1 MLHLAFDQLGL
12 HRVTASVDAR
22 NTASLRLA
30 DRLGMRRE
38 MHLVSNRWFKGVWS
52 DEIAFALLEYEW
64 IAQHLIRPHFCSQPQ
79 SSS

>member
-38 MHLVSNRWFKGVWS
+38 THLVSNRWFKGVWS